1 MKNLTTLLVFF
12 CILFS
17 SVLGLSQDKKDGNKK
32 PPQPQIQIF
41 VQPLQQ
47 NPNGMGPIFIPIGP
61 NGNAVFP
68 NLPLGGYEFGL
79 FLDPLALLGTFP
91 LPLPPPNGFQLPLML
106 PELSGLTLGFQT
118 LVVPEK
124 PNVTVNVQTKDGKSD
139 TDKGKGNAKAKVEQV
154 VITVNNMPN
163 NENQP
168 FQLPIGQFRI
178 DADPK
183 EGANQNKVTIGVK
196 FPKPNKH
203 NTR

>member
-1 MKNLTTLLVFF
+1 VKTIITTLTMFSVLV
-12 CILFS
+12 LFS
-17 SVLGLSQDKKDGNKK
+17 QTSTAQENKDNKK
-32 PPQPQIQIF
+32 NPPQIQIF
-41 VQPLQQ
+41 VQPLQP
-47 NPNGMGPIFIPIGP
+47 NPGMGPIVIPIGP
-61 NGNAVFP
+61 GGNAVFP

-79 FLDPLALLGTFP
+79 FLDPLALMAAFP
-91 LPLPPPNGFQLPLML
+91 LPLPPPGGFQLPITL
-106 PELSGLTLGFQT
+106 PPLSGLTIGMQAAVLDK
-118 LVVPEK
+118 K
-124 PNVTVNVQTKDGKSD
+124 PDLSVGVQTKDGKSD
-139 TDKGKGNAKAKVEQV
+139 TDNGKGNTKAKVEQV

-183 EGANQNKVTIGVK
+183 EGADKNKVTIGVK